1 MHIMHVYQTSSNY
14 LLYKRQGK
22 LNITISIFT
31 IGLSPSWYL
40 NRVTIKDIQTNQQ
53 WYFVCDNWLAV
64 ESEDGKICRVI
75 PVANDQELTNFN
87 QLFAARTVKGNEGG
101 ILVYYRG

>member
-1 MHIMHVYQTSSNY
+1 
-14 LLYKRQGK
+14 
-22 LNITISIFT
+22 
-31 IGLSPSWYL
+31 
-40 NRVTIKDIQTNQQ
+40 
-53 WYFVCDNWLAV
+53 V